1 MLDLSVYKSR
11 YYEVKLDESTTVNI
25 EPPKRKQLKK
35 ILALTQSVNEQNFSE
50 NDIDNLYE
58 AAEIALSKNKEG
70 KVFTADNI
78 EDYLDLAA
86 LVAFFDGYYTW
97 VMENVNQKN

>member
-11 YYEVKLDESTTVNI
+11 YYPVKLDENTIVNI

-35 ILALTQSVNEQNFSE
+35 VLSLTKNLNEQNF
-50 NDIDNLYE
+50 DDADVDNLYE

-70 KVFTADNI
+70 KVFTADQI

-86 LVAFFDGYYTW
+86 LVAFFEGYYSW

>member
-1 MLDLSVYKSR
+1 MLDLSIYKSR

-35 ILALTQSVNEQNFSE
+35 ILALTQSVNDQNFSE

-78 EDYLDLAA
+78 EDYLDLSA

>member
-11 YYEVKLDESTTVNI
+11 YYGVKLDEKTTINI

-35 ILALTQSVNEQNFSE
+35 VLSLTKNINEQNIDDS
-50 NDIDNLYE
+50 DIDNLYE
-58 AAEIALSKNKEG
+58 AAEIAFSKNKEG
-70 KVFTADNI
+70 RTFTADQI

-86 LVAFFDGYYTW
+86 LVAFFEGYYSW
-97 VMENVNQKN
+97 VMENVDQKN